1 MEILKLFWNYASR
14 NKNIDFLGKKQK
26 LNKRRG
32 DEVGEGGVY
41 SRPKSIMMYH
51 VTNGVYFLVPKIL
64 NLLPNKLK
72 NIDSLKVFKNR
83 TKN

>member
-1 MEILKLFWNYASR
+1 MESLKLFWNYASR
-14 NKNIDFLGKKQK
+14 NKNIDFRGKKQK
-26 LNKRRG
+26 INKRRG

-51 VTNGVYFLVPKIL
+51 VTKSVYFLVPKI
-64 NLLPNKLK
+64 LPNKLK